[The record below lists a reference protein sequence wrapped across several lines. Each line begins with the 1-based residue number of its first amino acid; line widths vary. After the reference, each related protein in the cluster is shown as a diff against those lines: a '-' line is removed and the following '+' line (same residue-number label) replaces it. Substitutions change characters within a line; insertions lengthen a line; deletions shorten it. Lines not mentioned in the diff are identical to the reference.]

1 MAVARTLV
9 SHGRPEE
16 RQTQGKRAL
25 ETRRVGVGVVAVA
38 RRAARGTG
46 DADTG
51 KRTGGEPELDRARER
66 STFYKSIARGILKI
80 RPYL

>member
-1 MAVARTLV
+1 MDGPKSDKLKARGLSRLDELVLV
-9 SHGRPEE
+9 SLRSRG
-16 RQTQGKRAL
+16 G
-25 ETRRVGVGVVAVA
+25 

-51 KRTGGEPELDRARER
+51 TRTGGEPELDRARER